1 MDIALTSLAFLVAA
15 VAAGV
20 MGFAIQRGATCTV
33 AAVAELVANRRA
45 NRLVSLIEAAIWVAG
60 GLVVLQALHGLSM
73 MPVGYELTGWTVL
86 GAAMLGLGAFVNRAC
101 VFGAIARFGSGQW
114 TQALMP
120 VGFFAACISFK
131 PVFALPMQMAVASV
145 SPVLQMPQWLAAL
158 FLLFAAWRIA
168 QPLFA
173 PGQRAPGHGPVMH
186 VRHLLQSRIWTPHA
200 ATTVIAITFL
210 LTLVLAG
217 SWAYTDLLADIARGR
232 MARLAVR
239 GLLVLALLA
248 GAVWGGW
255 TAGRFKSAPLAPV
268 DALRSFAGGVLMGW
282 GSLMIP
288 GGNDS
293 LILVGMPLLWS
304 YAWAAFLT
312 MALSIA
318 LAIMLT
324 DRMRRPQAGA

>member
-1 MDIALTSLAFLVAA
+1 MDLALISVEFLAAA

-33 AAVAELVANRRA
+33 AAVADLVANRCAR
-45 NRLVSLIEAAIWVAG
+45 RLVSLMEAAIWVAG
-60 GLVVLQALHGLSM
+60 GLVVLQAVHGLSM
-73 MPVGYELTGWTVL
+73 MPIGYALTGWTVL

-101 VFGAIARFGSGQW
+101 VFGAVARFGSGHW
-114 TQALMP
+114 AQAWMP
-120 VGFFAACISFK
+120 VGFFAACASFK
-131 PVFALPMQMAVASV
+131 RVFAPPEPVALASA

-158 FLLFAAWRIA
+158 FLLFVAWRIA
-168 QPLFA
+168 RPLFA
-173 PGQRAPGHGPVMH
+173 AGQRTQGHGPITH
-186 VRHLLQSRIWTPHA
+186 LRHLLQSRIWSPHA

-217 SWAYTDLLADIARGR
+217 AWAYTDLLADLAQGR

-239 GLLVLALLA
+239 GVMVLALLV

-255 TAGRFKSAPLAPV
+255 SAGRFDNAPV
-268 DALRSFAGGVLMGW
+268 TLADSLRSFAGGMLMGW

-312 MALSIA
+312 MGLSIA
-318 LAIMLT
+318 LAIMLSGWL
-324 DRMRRPQAGA
+324 RRRQAGA